1 MSQLQAK
8 ANHSRICQLLI
19 GKGGNAFRSVLQ
31 TKVNGSPSPS
41 TLDSFLKANKK
52 ILRNLRVITPTQWN
66 LLFPASGLPDSKD
79 FDITLLTILLRNICG
94 LPSPATGWNVMP
106 PACDTSISAEILRIK
121 MFRNEVYAHSPC
133 PEIDGIEFERL
144 WQEISKPLIKLG
156 IPQQEIDDL
165 KEAPLTSE
173 EGTYIQD
180 LKNGKNSKI
189 N

>member
-8 ANHSRICQLLI
+8 ANHSRICQLLM

-31 TKVNGSPSPS
+31 TKVNRSPPPS

-52 ILRNLRVITPTQWN
+52 FLRNLRVVTPTQWN

-94 LPSPATGWNVMP
+94 LPSPAAGWKVMP
-106 PACDTSISAEILRIK
+106 PASDPSISAEILRIK
-121 MFRNEVYAHSPC
+121 MFRNEVYAHLPC
-133 PEIDGIEFERL
+133 PEIDGTEFERL

-173 EGTYIQD
+173 EET
-180 LKNGKNSKI
+180 
-189 N
+189 